1 MNRNV
6 KILLFISILFGLS
19 LGIYEF
25 ILPFYLKDRGM
36 SFASMGVIFSLSS
49 VAMFFIRIHAGQLS
63 DIHGRKIFYSLALL
77 GAGIAN
83 FFTPFTARIFSLTI
97 LKSLRESA
105 AMVQESIHS
114 VVLFEFSKKKFLD
127 FIGKTTGAQWVF
139 QGMGAFLAGILL
151 MWFGYRNA
159 FLFTAGLLF
168 LAFFVFS
175 LFFKEPEIQ
184 RTKQSP
190 IPVSKLYAFDFSRPL
205 MIITL
210 SNFVF
215 MIGMGCSHSF
225 VMPLFFTDKFQVSR
239 QVASII
245 MALHRLLLGAPMI
258 FAAWFIKEGMSLKR
272 LYIWFVFI
280 EGLALSACA
289 LIPNFLIA
297 TIVWLAHDYVGA
309 AFWGPVQKTLIQQY
323 SRPESRAYDV
333 SKVAAFSTL
342 GWIIGPI
349 IAGFLSPLSI
359 SAPFFVSGIIMMI
372 SVLILVPL

>member
-1 MNRNV
+1 MDRNI

-25 ILPFYLKDRGM
+25 VLPFYLKDRGI
-36 SFASMGVIFSLSS
+36 SFTSMGIIFSLSS
-49 VAMFFIRIHAGQLS
+49 IAMFFIRIHAGQLA

-77 GAGIAN
+77 GSGIAN
-83 FFTPFTARIFSLTI
+83 LFTPFTIRILLLTI
-97 LKSLRESA
+97 LKSLREA
-105 AMVQESIHS
+105 CAMVHESIHA
-114 VVLFEFSKKKFLD
+114 VVLFELSRKRFLD
-127 FIGKTTGAQWVF
+127 FIAKTTGAQWVF
-139 QGMGAFLAGILL
+139 QGLGAGLAGLL
-151 MWFGYRNA
+151 LWFGYRNT

-168 LAFFVFS
+168 FAFL
-175 LFFKEPEIQ
+175 LFTFFFQEPEIQ
-184 RTKQSP
+184 RTQKINIP
-190 IPVSKLYAFDFSRPL
+190 IIKLYALDFSRPL

-210 SNFVF
+210 SNFTF

-225 VMPLFFTDKFQVSR
+225 VMPLFFTDKFQASR
-239 QVASII
+239 EIVSII
-245 MALHRLLLGAPMI
+245 MALHRLVLGAPMI
-258 FAAWFIKEGMSLKR
+258 FAAWFIKEGMNLKR

-289 LIPNFLIA
+289 LIPNFIIA
-297 TIVWLAHDYVGA
+297 TTVWLAHDYVGA

-323 SRPESRAYDV
+323 SCPESRAYDV
-333 SKVAAFSTL
+333 SKVASFSTL

-372 SVLILVPL
+372 SVLMLIPL